1 MSLVFMRKGQAG
13 GTDLPKQE
21 APRGA
26 HRFAVWGTVTPDET
40 TQCVHAESC
49 PALCHTMGC
58 SLPDSS
64 VQGILQA
71 RILGGLSCSPPG
83 DLPNPGIVPTP
94 PALQAD
100 SLPTEPPGKPRKGSI
115 QELILFLSLAEE
127 FPKWGWEKKEVV
139 MGARP
144 M

>member
-26 HRFAVWGTVTPDET
+26 HRAAVWSTVTPGET
-40 TQCVHAESC
+40 AQCVHAESC
-49 PALCHTMGC
+49 PALCHTMDC
-58 SLPDSS
+58 SLPGFS

-83 DLPNPGIVPTP
+83 DLPNPGDCTHVSCIIGRFFTH
-94 PALQAD
+94 
-100 SLPTEPPGKPRKGSI
+100 
-115 QELILFLSLAEE
+115 
-127 FPKWGWEKKEVV
+127 
-139 MGARP
+139 
-144 M
+144 